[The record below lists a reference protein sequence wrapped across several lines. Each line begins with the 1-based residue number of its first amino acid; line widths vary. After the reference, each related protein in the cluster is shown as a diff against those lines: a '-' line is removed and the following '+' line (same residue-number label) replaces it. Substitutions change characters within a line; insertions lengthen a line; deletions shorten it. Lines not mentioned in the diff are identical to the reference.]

1 MKFDPERYYNI
12 ASQDK
17 EFNREIRYYDGTVKL
32 IMGEDVFCLIVKEG
46 KLISITDKLSAECPA
61 DTIFEGNDVQWMN
74 LLAKVPK
81 PFYQCLQ
88 TTCVRHGMQMSNDVK
103 SLAYLPAWN
112 RMTKMLREMLNDQ

>member
-1 MKFDPERYYNI
+1 MKIDINKYFSL
-12 ASQDK
+12 ASQDP

-32 IMGEDVFCLIVKEG
+32 IMGDDVYHLIIKEG
-46 KLISITDKLSAECPA
+46 KLLMITDTLSKECPA
-61 DTIFEGNDVQWMN
+61 DTIFDGNDDQWGN

-88 TTCVRHGMQMSNDVK
+88 TTCVRHGMEMRNDVK

-112 RMTKMLREMLNDQ
+112 RMTKMLREMLNA